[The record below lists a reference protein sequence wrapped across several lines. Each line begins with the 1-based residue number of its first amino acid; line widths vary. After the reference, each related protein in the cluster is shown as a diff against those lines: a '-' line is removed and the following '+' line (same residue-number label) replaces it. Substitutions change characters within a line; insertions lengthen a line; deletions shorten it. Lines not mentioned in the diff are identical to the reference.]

1 LRRAFVDVA
10 SEHLQLD
17 SSSILLLGDIGVHG
31 FSAAKK
37 THPTR
42 VVNIGI
48 LEQSMVSV
56 AAGLALGGLRPIVH
70 TIAPFL
76 VERAFEQLKV
86 DFGYQSLAGNFVTVG
101 ASYDYSSLGATH
113 HCPADVRLLL
123 SIPNFQIFVPGSS
136 LELQSLYRQAS
147 PNDSASYFR
156 LSEVEN
162 SVAHVAG
169 IGKATILRQGL
180 KALIL
185 VWGPMLNAA
194 LDATEGLDVTIL
206 YFNSCRPL
214 DRAAIRENFISNS
227 PVICI
232 EPFYTGTMGQTV
244 IDALEGNAVELHS
257 IGVPVS
263 FIHTYGSRPELES
276 SLGLDATGIRAKLK
290 IALR

>member
-1 LRRAFVDVA
+1 M
-10 SEHLQLD
+10 
-17 SSSILLLGDIGVHG
+17 LLGDIGVYG

-37 THPTR
+37 AHPRR

-123 SIPNFQIFVPGSS
+123 SIPNFQIFVPGNS

-147 PNDSASYFR
+147 DSESANYFR
-156 LSEVEN
+156 LSEIEN
-162 SVAHVAG
+162 PVAHVTD
-169 IGKATILRQGL
+169 IGKAVVLRRGL
-180 KALIL
+180 KALVL
-185 VWGPMLNAA
+185 VWGPLLSAA
-194 LDATEGLDVTIL
+194 LHATEGLDVTLL
-206 YFNSCRPL
+206 YFTSCRPI
-214 DRAAIRENFISNS
+214 DQAAIRQNFVSNS
-227 PVICI
+227 PVICV

-244 IDALEGNAVELHS
+244 IEALAGNAVKLHS

-263 FIHTYGSRPELES
+263 FIHSYGSRPELES
-276 SLGLDATGIRAKLK
+276 RLGLDATGIRAKVE